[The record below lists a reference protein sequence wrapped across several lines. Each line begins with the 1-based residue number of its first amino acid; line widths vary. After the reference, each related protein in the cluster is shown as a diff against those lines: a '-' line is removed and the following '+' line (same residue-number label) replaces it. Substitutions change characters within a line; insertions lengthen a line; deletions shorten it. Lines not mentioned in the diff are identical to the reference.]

1 MTNSLLPP
9 STTPLERDVEQATDR
24 TVEVPFDAL
33 WDADRIPAHLLPWLA
48 WALGVRQWSDAW
60 SEQRKRDEVA
70 AALTIRRHAGT
81 LGALRQVIN
90 TQGVDGADIAEWF
103 DYQGLPGHFRLELD
117 LDGIG
122 ISKSGYDELITGLTR
137 AKRLSAHFDPTQIST
152 TTRGNV
158 RLGAG
163 KHTSGNI
170 TLQPYRSSRLTTSG
184 AATIG
189 TGQHASTTITLTPYH
204 PRQLAVPMPITFG
217 TGQHASGQTSIYP
230 SQS

>member
-103 DYQGLPGHFRLELD
+103 DYEGQPGHFRLELD

-137 AKRLSAHFDPTQIST
+137 AKRLSAHFDATKILS
-152 TTRGNV
+152 TTRGQV
-158 RLGAG
+158 RLGVGRHA
-163 KHTSGNI
+163 SGNL
-170 TLQPYRSSRLTTSG
+170 TLQPYRPAFLETRSPSTV
-184 AATIG
+184 A
-189 TGQHASTTITLTPYH
+189 TGQHSSTAITLTPYLSSH
-204 PRQLAVPMPITFG
+204 LHTSGLMRCGL
-217 TGQHASGQTSIYP
+217 GQHGSSNTTLYP
-230 SQS
+230 G

>member
-24 TVEVPFDAL
+24 TMEVPFDAL

-103 DYQGLPGHFRLELD
+103 DYEGQPGHFRLELD

-137 AKRLSAHFDPTQIST
+137 AKRLSAHFDATKILS
-152 TTRGNV
+152 TTRGHV
-158 RLGAG
+158 RLGVGRHA
-163 KHTSGNI
+163 SGNL
-170 TLQPYRSSRLTTSG
+170 TLQPYRPAFLEARSPSTV
-184 AATIG
+184 A
-189 TGQHASTTITLTPYH
+189 TGQHSSTAITLTPYLSSH
-204 PRQLAVPMPITFG
+204 LHTSGLMRCGL
-217 TGQHASGQTSIYP
+217 GQHGSSNTTLYP
-230 SQS
+230 G

>member
-33 WDADRIPAHLLPWLA
+33 WDANRIPAHLLPWLA

-103 DYQGLPGHFRLELD
+103 DYAGQPGHFRLVLD
-117 LDGIG
+117 LDGVG
-122 ISKSGYDELITGLTR
+122 ISQKSYDELITGINR

-152 TTRGNV
+152 TARGNI

-163 KHTSGNI
+163 K
-170 TLQPYRSSRLTTSG
+170 L
-184 AATIG
+184 
-189 TGQHASTTITLTPYH
+189 ASTTITLTPYRL
-204 PRQLAVPMPITFG
+204 RQLAVPGPTTIG
-217 TGQHASGQTSIYP
+217 TGQHGSSNTTLYP
-230 SQS
+230 G